1 MGNDFYFVIGIVMAA
16 GFIQG
21 LSGFGSAIIAIPL
34 LSFFLD
40 MHTAVPLVTMLGII
54 IGLINTRELIQHS
67 QYRRLAPL
75 IISALVGIP
84 IGVIFIT
91 SMRESIVLLILAIL
105 LITYS
110 LYSMRGLKIQLFS
123 HRYFAYISGFFSG
136 WLGATLSISGPPVI
150 FYTTAQ
156 DWTAKEKKS
165 LLTSY
170 FLLVSILT
178 AIGFYISG
186 MLNDRV
192 MILFGYSVIP
202 LIVGTYLGIMAFNKM
217 VSTYQTTIINL
228 FVFCLGVILLL
239 KLIVQS

>member
-1 MGNDFYFVIGIVMAA
+1 MDNDFYFVIGIVMAA

-75 IISALVGIP
+75 IISALAGIP
-84 IGVIFIT
+84 IGVVFIT

-105 LITYS
+105 LISYS
-110 LYSMRGLKIQLFS
+110 LYTMRGLKIQLFS
-123 HRYFAYISGFFSG
+123 HPYFAYVSGFFSG
-136 WLGATLSISGPPVI
+136 WLGATLSISGPPII

-156 DWTAKEKKS
+156 DWPAKEKKS
-165 LLTSY
+165 LLASY

-228 FVFCLGVILLL
+228 FVFCLGIILLV
-239 KLIVQS
+239 KLIGQT